1 MPTIR
6 CTNCGGESPGDASFC
21 GRCGTPLAATTIGL
35 EVRADDLAGARVV
48 VLRLA
53 AAGLLTAA
61 IIAFGVFLFG
71 GLRHDD
77 EVAATLC
84 VGLGA
89 LIIRACVVKMSRRT
103 RRHGFWL
110 DTAQPVLLAGFR
122 TMGGAALVCM
132 FFVSRHIGD
141 EEFLVAF
148 GFLVAA
154 IVFGTVVNRMGGSA
168 DAAGSRGQLPPPP
181 SLKGSNPPS

>member
-1 MPTIR
+1 MPTTR
-6 CTNCGGESPGDASFC
+6 CTNCGGESPGDAAFC
-21 GRCGTPLAATTIGL
+21 GRCGTPLVAATIGL
-35 EVRADDLAGARVV
+35 ELTADDLAGARVV

-61 IIAFGVFLFG
+61 IIAFGLVLFG
-71 GLRHDD
+71 GVRHDD

-122 TMGGAALVCM
+122 TMGGAALLCM
-132 FFVSRHIGD
+132 FMLPHRVGD
-141 EEFLVAF
+141 DEFLVAF

-154 IVFGTVVNRMGGSA
+154 IVFGTVVNRMGGAA
-168 DAAGSRGQLPPPP
+168 DPAGSKSRP
-181 SLKGSNPPS
+181 SPSRVRGSNPPS